1 MLQNYSYRL
10 KALLITRK
18 HWRHQTQRTIKN
30 ALGEDLPFA
39 LVLNRGL
46 KEATKGWTSAPFQM
60 CWRSGTTYLN
70 RNSRA
75 SRAAVEC
82 GWGRGLTLKQSRERW
97 SRHGS
102 TIPANHMDNYSEIN
116 GATVTSYEHLRWGI
130 RWVSRAF
137 GGWTASAALSDIFRG
152 LFFSRESERQ
162 DYRGWN
168 MGCPDWYSEHHP

>member
-1 MLQNYSYRL
+1 MTTYPLQIE
-10 KALLITRK
+10 ALLITRK

-39 LVLNRGL
+39 LVFNRGL

-70 RNSRA
+70 RISRA
-75 SRAAVEC
+75 SRADVEC

-102 TIPANHMDNYSEIN
+102 IIPGNHLDNHSRFGITGESW
-116 GATVTSYEHLRWGI
+116 VRMRWARSSWAKRRTQG
-130 RWVSRAF
+130 WSGRAITQ
-137 GGWTASAALSDIFRG
+137 WLWRKT
-152 LFFSRESERQ
+152 Q
-162 DYRGWN
+162 DQSPQDKWSV
-168 MGCPDWYSEHHP
+168 GCPAWYAEHQP